1 MAAFKTHVFQP
12 AEPEPT
18 PWELGLRG
26 NLPVSAPGSTKEK
39 IYTEHFKKDLKH
51 KNLIWWNKHWT
62 NKGFQTVSD
71 EVLENVLA
79 KKVGKKF
86 KYPPWLRTK
95 CTLALLEKK
104 NFFTKARDELES
116 LNQNNAV
123 GKALSQFREF
133 FGDVTQ
139 NQEHIVA
146 FIKFYHAAKQT
157 DIKFKMP
164 ADKIDMPDIRR
175 MPLGPGKDDDA
186 KQLLIDFKTWMFQ
199 SFQSFQSS
207 RDFSQAEGKFLPS
220 EPALGGDYHCDHVY
234 WEGGLGAGILCS
246 ILSPIIDFIMSLLW
260 EIIKVYWKPILG
272 FLAGFI
278 ALFIAGAWI
287 YDTVQA
293 RREAQRQRAEEA
305 TQRQREAE
313 RFNAQHEA
321 ARRQAAREAARRQAA
336 RDEFEARAERRN
348 QEAVAR
354 AARRREQ
361 RAPVEQKRASLPL
374 AKVEPADGSKH
385 LLLAPSMEPS
395 LALRAT
401 THEAAECPVCF
412 EPFSTKLIATFS
424 RFRQRTCWH
433 MVCADCA
440 RRLAPKECPICRKSF
455 TTITTYEFGT
465 DDCFQLFDRNADDKL
480 NKEEVIYALD
490 VLLPYKEA
498 AVTDYVEAKWA
509 EWDRDNNETIDQRE
523 FYSIA
528 QAMKDE
534 IEAVPAEVP
543 AADAADWFDHW
554 APSTTAELTLALI
567 HTFHLE
573 GVDNQER
580 RDELIDMVPRVIAL
594 GSDKLDA
601 KEWPNFRDNLMFNTN
616 Y

>member
-18 PWELGLRG
+18 TWELGLRG

-39 IYTEHFKKDLKH
+39 IYTDHFKEDLKH
-51 KNLIWWNKHWT
+51 KKLIWWNKHWT

-95 CTLALLEKK
+95 CTLALLKK
-104 NFFTKARDELES
+104 KSFFTKARDKLNS

-175 MPLGPGKDDDA
+175 MPLDAGEDEDA
-186 KQLLIDFKTWMFQ
+186 KQLLIDFKTWM
-199 SFQSFQSS
+199 FQSS

-220 EPALGGDYHCDHVY
+220 EPSAGDNYCDHVY
-234 WEGGLGAGILCS
+234 YNEGLGAGLLCS
-246 ILSPIIDFIMSLLW
+246 ILSPIVDFIMSLLF
-260 EIIKVYWKPILG
+260 EIVKVYWKPILG

-278 ALFIAGAWI
+278 VLFIAGSWI
-287 YDTVQA
+287 LAQSDDIED
-293 RREAQRQRAEEA
+293 EAQRQ
-305 TQRQREAE
+305 
-313 RFNAQHEA
+313 
-321 ARRQAAREAARRQAA
+321 REAARRQAA
-336 RDEFEARAERRN
+336 RDEFA
-348 QEAVAR
+348 AR
-354 AARRREQ
+354 AARAQQQ
-361 RAPVEQKRASLPL
+361 RGKQKRASLPL

-385 LLLAPSMEPS
+385 LIIAPSMEPS
-395 LALRAT
+395 FVLRAT

-412 EPFSTKLIATFS
+412 EPFSSKDIATFS
-424 RFRQRTCWH
+424 RFRRRTCWH
-433 MVCADCA
+433 MVCANCA
-440 RRLAPKECPICRKSF
+440 NGILVRAAAERDDAHCPLCRKTFSD
-455 TTITTYEFGT
+455 IETYTFGS
-465 DDCFQLFDRNADDKL
+465 DNCFQLFDRNSNKSLD
-480 NKEEVIYALD
+480 KEEVIYALD
-490 VLLPYKEA
+490 VLLPYSRF
-498 AVTDYVEAKWA
+498 AVTEYVNAKWL
-509 EWDRDNNETIDQRE
+509 EWDRDNNESIDQRE
-523 FYSIA
+523 FHSIA
-528 QAMKDE
+528 QAMRDE

-580 RDELIDMVPRVIAL
+580 RDELVDMVPRVIAL